1 MQLEADFRKGKQTPK
16 DRIHLD
22 GEVNTGLV
30 AGRCVLPDYH
40 FRARLDT
47 QY

>member
-16 DRIHLD
+16 DRMHLD

-30 AGRCVLPDYH
+30 AGRYVLP
-40 FRARLDT
+40 AMTCMLDFET
-47 QY
+47 H

>member
-1 MQLEADFRKGKQTPK
+1 MQLEADFLKGKQTPK

-30 AGRCVLPDYH
+30 AGRYVLPDYDFH
-40 FRARLDT
+40 A
-47 QY
+47 QI

>member
-1 MQLEADFRKGKQTPK
+1 MQIEADFRKGKQTPK

-30 AGRCVLPDYH
+30 AGRYVLPDH
-40 FRARLDT
+40 DFLARL
-47 QY
+47 